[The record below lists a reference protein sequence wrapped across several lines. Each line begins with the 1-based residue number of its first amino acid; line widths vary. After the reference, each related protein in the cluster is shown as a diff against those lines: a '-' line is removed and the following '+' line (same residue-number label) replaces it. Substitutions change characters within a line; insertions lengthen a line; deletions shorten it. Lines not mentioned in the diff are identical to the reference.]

1 MKYCANR
8 PAVTCK
14 LEGNN
19 CLHLGDR
26 LQGSMGWEERKLI
39 SVFIL
44 HFNQVLA
51 SDSGSYRCFVNSS
64 SGFIESHSVTTNVT
78 GEFSRYQDYLIFFFF
93 WSCFKK
99 KRAQILK
106 WLC

>member
-1 MKYCANR
+1 MYVVSSGDPFELECPMKYCANR
-8 PAVTCK
+8 PAVTWCK
-14 LEGNN
+14 LEGHN

-64 SGFIESHSVTTNVT
+64 SGFIESHSVTINVT
-78 GEFSRYQDYLIFFFF
+78 GEF
-93 WSCFKK
+93 
-99 KRAQILK
+99 
-106 WLC
+106 